1 MCIYKVLPLNS
12 TNDSMNVQGIDPFA
26 KENIQ
31 MANKHNKYK
40 MGSIVCLREI
50 TSSNSCK
57 LPTFCPQKRL
67 NFERLTLPNVGKE
80 VAWMGLSPITGS
92 NAK

>member
-31 MANKHNKYK
+31 MTNKHNKYK
-40 MGSIVCLREI
+40 DGQYR
-50 TSSNSCK
+50 
-57 LPTFCPQKRL
+57 
-67 NFERLTLPNVGKE
+67 
-80 VAWMGLSPITGS
+80 LSPR
-92 NAK
+92 NHKLKQP